1 MRQSN
6 ATNQTLPDTRKGI
19 IDPMKVTLILRAAVI
34 AWAVLTLS
42 ASAWG
47 ASAKD
52 VFTKVAPSVAVVL
65 ALDEQGK
72 TISQGSGVVLG
83 DYEVVTNCHVLG
95 DAADVAV
102 RQAAD
107 WSGRE
112 TYRMVAYLLAR
123 NDERD
128 LCLLFVDQLP
138 EPPAAQA
145 VRLGAAKVLS
155 IGEEVYA
162 VGAPAGL
169 ELSLSRG
176 VVSQLRG
183 AFGKR
188 SAPLVQTDA
197 AISPGSSG
205 GGLFN
210 QSGELVGITTFK
222 WRGESLNFAL
232 PAEWIE
238 ELRAQGRSQ
247 LMEARRR
254 IECPKNP
261 NYECVMNLALQE
273 ANSIDE
279 RLSRAGMFREIG
291 KAQAEAGD
299 LSAAKQSFAA
309 ATKAA
314 SSVAGTHPALA
325 AATLSNIAAAQVE
338 AGDIAGGLQIA
349 YGFHKVLPR
358 VEALRR
364 IAIVQAKAR
373 DEETAKRTFAAAVD
387 AAGSHSQTL
396 IEIALEQAEA
406 GDIAGGIRTVREI
419 QDVEERARAL
429 FIITRVQARAGD
441 LQAARRTADSALALE
456 EAHDIEPDAVLFRDV
471 YLNDLA
477 TIQAK
482 AGDIAGALSTARDRS
497 DNGLYLFRP
506 KMFLTEH
513 AKTADD
519 IALVIEA
526 AHTIEYAGFRA
537 SVLGDI
543 AKKQAALGDRH
554 GSEQT
559 FATALKIAYE
569 TDLPKNRALALCDIA
584 AAQTAVGDKQAAKS
598 TFASALEAAHD
609 TDDALDRSWA
619 LKEIAV
625 ARAKAGDIAAAL
637 ELTQPIDIPMT
648 KYKGTHEKS
657 GKTFTV
663 ELPTDI
669 TQEQLKAI
677 SEQWDPL
684 SPNSEK
690 ALQIAAAQ
698 AALCPGWVRGD
709 CAAALREIAAVQA
722 KTGDG
727 AGAMQTFGDAFRAAR
742 GIDATTYRSRVKGL
756 LNIATAQ
763 LQAGYEQEANRTFAT
778 AVKAADHS
786 TAEPD
791 NRLNGLIA
799 DKLITGF
806 VVAQVEKGDIAAAVR
821 NARSVEDAGF
831 DSSRLFSE
839 IAVAQAEKGDFKHA
853 MTIAMHIKD
862 AYVRSQ
868 ALVDI
873 AGRLAAVK
881 QDLGDG

>member
-1 MRQSN
+1 MLHDLQSLKYKPQN
-6 ATNQTLPDTRKGI
+6 GI
-19 IDPMKVTLILRAAVI
+19 IDPMKVMPILHTAVVS
-34 AWAVLTLS
+34 WAVLTLP

-52 VFTKVAPSVAVVL
+52 VFAKVARSVVVVL
-65 ALDEQGK
+65 AMDEQGK
-72 TISQGSGVVLG
+72 TTGQGSGVVVG

-95 DAADVAV
+95 EAADVAV

-112 TYRMVAYLLAR
+112 TYRMAASLLAQ

-145 VRLGAAKVLS
+145 VRLGAAKVLAV
-155 IGEEVYA
+155 GEEVYA

-232 PAEWIE
+232 PGEWIE
-238 ELRAQGRSQ
+238 ELRAQGRSR

-273 ANSIDE
+273 ARSIDE
-279 RLSRAGMFREIG
+279 SLSRAGMFREIG
-291 KAQAEAGD
+291 KAQAEAGN
-299 LSAAKQSFAA
+299 LSAARQSFAA
-309 ATKAA
+309 AIKAA
-314 SSVAGTHPALA
+314 GSTGGTLGSGF
-325 AATLSNIAAAQVE
+325 LRSIAIARVE
-338 AGDIAGGLQIA
+338 AGDIAGGLRTA
-349 YGFHKVLPR
+349 YGIHDVVER
-358 VEALRR
+358 VDAFVSIDR
-364 IAIVQAKAR
+364 VQAKAR
-373 DEETAKRTFAAAVD
+373 DEEAARQTFAAAID
-387 AAGSHSQTL
+387 AAGSDAIILRH
-396 IEIALEQAEA
+396 IAILQAEA
-406 GDIAGGIRTVREI
+406 EDIAGGLRTARDI
-419 QDVEERARAL
+419 QDVEEQARAL
-429 FIITRVQARAGD
+429 WDIARVQARAGD
-441 LQAARRTADSALALE
+441 LRAAGRTVDSALALE
-456 EAHDIEPDAVLFRDV
+456 KAHDIEPSASRDF
-471 YLNDLA
+471 LLKAIA
-477 TIQAK
+477 TLQAE
-482 AGDIAGALSTARDRS
+482 AGDMAAALSTARNHS
-497 DNGLYLFRP
+497 DYGRYLFVP
-506 KMFLTEH
+506 KMFLTKH

-709 CAAALREIAAVQA
+709 CVAALREIAAVQA

-873 AGRLAAVK
+873 ARRLAAIK
-881 QDLGDG
+881 

>member
-1 MRQSN
+1 
-6 ATNQTLPDTRKGI
+6 
-19 IDPMKVTLILRAAVI
+19 MKVTPIQRAAVI
-34 AWAVLTLS
+34 AWVVVALS
-42 ASAWG
+42 AIAWG

-52 VFTKVAPSVAVVL
+52 VFTRVAPSVVVVL
-65 ALDEQGK
+65 ALDDQGK
-72 TISQGSGVVLG
+72 TVGQGSGVVVG
-83 DYEVVTNCHVLG
+83 EYEVVTNCHVLG
-95 DAADVAV
+95 KAADVAV

-112 TYRMVAYLLAR
+112 SYRMAAYLVAR

-128 LCLLFVDQLP
+128 LCLLFVDELP

-155 IGEEVYA
+155 IGEEVYS

-247 LMEARRR
+247 LMEAGRR
-254 IECPKNP
+254 IECAKNP

-273 ANSIDE
+273 ANSIDKSG
-279 RLSRAGMFREIG
+279 SRAVMFREIG
-291 KAQAEAGD
+291 KAQAKTGD
-299 LSAAKQSFAA
+299 LRAARQSFAA
-309 ATKAA
+309 ALKIA
-314 SSVAGTHPALA
+314 SSIGGTLRSVALRGI
-325 AATLSNIAAAQVE
+325 ATAQVE
-338 AGDIAGGLQIA
+338 AGDIAGALRTA
-349 YGFHKVLPR
+349 YGFHNVLTR
-358 VEALRR
+358 VEALRS

-373 DEETAKRTFAAAVD
+373 DEEAAKQTLAAAVD
-387 AAGSHSQTL
+387 AAGSHAHTL
-396 IEIALEQAEA
+396 IEIAIEQAEA
-406 GDIAGGIRTVREI
+406 GDIAGGLRTAREI
-419 QDVEERARAL
+419 HDVEEQAHAL
-429 FIITRVQARAGD
+429 YKIARVQARAGD
-441 LQAARRTADSALALE
+441 LRAAGRTVDSALALE
-456 EAHDIEPDAVLFRDV
+456 KVHDIEPDAVLFRDV
-471 YLNDLA
+471 YLGEIV
-477 TIQAK
+477 TIQAE
-482 AGDIAGALSTARDRS
+482 AGDIAAALSTARNRS
-497 DNGLYLFRP
+497 DYDVFLIYGLRNLVS
-506 KMFLTEH
+506 EH
-513 AKTADD
+513 ARTADD
-519 IALVIEA
+519 IALVVEA

-537 SVLGDI
+537 PVLGVI
-543 AKKQAALGDRH
+543 ARKQAALGDRH

-559 FATALKIAYE
+559 FAAALKIAYE

-584 AAQTAVGDKQAAKS
+584 AAQTAVGDKQAARS
-598 TFASALEAAHD
+598 TFASALKAAHD
-609 TDDALDRSWA
+609 TDDSMDRSWA
-619 LKEIAV
+619 LKEITV
-625 ARAKAGDIAAAL
+625 AKAKAGDITAAL
-637 ELTQPIDIPMT
+637 ELTQPIDIPMR
-648 KYKGTHEKS
+648 KYEGTHEKS

-663 ELPTDI
+663 DLPTDI

-677 SEQWDPL
+677 AEQWDPL
-684 SPNSEK
+684 SPASEK

-698 AALCPGWVRGD
+698 AALCPGWVRDD
-709 CAAALREIAAVQA
+709 CAEALREIAAVQA

-742 GIDATTYRSRVKGL
+742 GIDAATNRSRVKGL
-756 LNIATAQ
+756 LKIAAAQ
-763 LQAGYEQEANRTFAT
+763 LEAGHGQEANQTFAT
-778 AVKAADHS
+778 AVKAADHV
-786 TAEPD
+786 TDEPD

-799 DKLITGF
+799 DKLIRDF
-806 VVAQVEKGDIAAAVR
+806 VIAQVEKGDTAAAVR

-839 IAVAQAEKGDFKHA
+839 IAVAQAEKGDFEHA

-873 AGRLAAVK
+873 AGRLAAIK
-881 QDLGDG
+881 

>member
-1 MRQSN
+1 MSRPLRQAN
-6 ATNQTLPDTRKGI
+6 ATNQILPDTRKGI
-19 IDPMKVTLILRAAVI
+19 IDPMKVTPILRATVI
-34 AWAVLTLS
+34 AWAVLTLP

-52 VFTKVAPSVAVVL
+52 VFTKVAPSVVVVL

-72 TISQGSGVVLG
+72 TTSQGSGVVVG

-95 DAADVAV
+95 EAADVAV

-112 TYRMVAYLLAR
+112 TYRMVAYLLAQ

-238 ELRAQGRSQ
+238 ELRAQGRSK
-247 LMEARRR
+247 LLEARRR
-254 IECPKNP
+254 IECSMNP
-261 NYECVMNLALQE
+261 NYKCVMNLSLQE

-279 RLSRAGMFREIG
+279 SLYRAQWFEKIG
-291 KAQAEAGD
+291 KAQVEAGD
-299 LSAAKQSFAA
+299 LSAARQSFAA
-309 ATKAA
+309 AIKAA
-314 SSVAGTHPALA
+314 SSTTGILGDGFLRGI
-325 AATLSNIAAAQVE
+325 ATAQVE
-338 AGDIAGGLQIA
+338 AGDIAGGLRTA
-349 YGFHKVLPR
+349 YGFHNVLTR
-358 VEALRR
+358 VEALRS

-373 DEETAKRTFAAAVD
+373 NEEAAKQTFAAAID
-387 AAGSHSQTL
+387 AAGSHAHTL
-396 IEIALEQAEA
+396 STIATEQAEA
-406 GDIAGGIRTVREI
+406 GDIAGGLRTARDI
-419 QDVEERARAL
+419 HDVEERARAL
-429 FIITRVQARAGD
+429 YYIARVQARAGD
-441 LQAARRTADSALALE
+441 LRAARRTVDSALALE
-456 EAHDIEPDAVLFRDV
+456 KAHDIEPGASLGRDFR
-471 YLNDLA
+471 LKEIA
-477 TIQAK
+477 TIQAE
-482 AGDIAGALSTARDRS
+482 AGDIAAALSTARNRS
-497 DNGLYLFRP
+497 DHGLLLFVP

-526 AHTIEYAGFRA
+526 ANTIEYAGFRA

-559 FATALKIAYE
+559 LAAALKIAYE
-569 TDLPKNRALALCDIA
+569 TDLPKNRALALCEIA
-584 AAQTAVGDKQAAKS
+584 AAKTAVGDKQAAKLI
-598 TFASALEAAHD
+598 FASAVKAAHD
-609 TDDALDRSWA
+609 THDVLDRSWA

-625 ARAKAGDIAAAL
+625 AQAKAGDIAAAL
-637 ELTQPIDIPMT
+637 ETTQPIDIPN
-648 KYKGTHEKS
+648 S
-657 GKTFTV
+657 A
-663 ELPTDI
+663 
-669 TQEQLKAI
+669 KAI
-677 SEQWDPL
+677 QV
-684 SPNSEK
+684 
-690 ALQIAAAQ
+690 AAAQ
-698 AALCPGWVRGD
+698 AASCPGWGRHD
-709 CAAALREIAAVQA
+709 CAEALREIASAQA
-722 KTGDG
+722 QTGDR
-727 AGAMQTFGDAFRAAR
+727 AGAMQTFGAAFQAAR
-742 GIDATTYRSRVKGL
+742 GIGAGTSRSRADSL
-756 LNIATAQ
+756 CEIATAQ
-763 LQAGYEQEANRTFAT
+763 MEAGHGQQANQTFASALT
-778 AVKAADHS
+778 AARDRVTEPHS
-786 TAEPD
+786 FTLAHIESFV
-791 NRLNGLIA
+791 IA
-799 DKLITGF
+799 Q
-806 VVAQVEKGDIAAAVR
+806 AEKGDIAAAFR
-821 NARSVEDAGF
+821 NAHSVEDAGF
-831 DSSRLFSE
+831 DSSRLLSE
-839 IAVAQAEKGDFKHA
+839 IAVVQAENGDFKQA
-853 MTIAMHIKD
+853 MMIASSIKSAFD
-862 AYVRSQ
+862 RAC
-868 ALVDI
+868 ALAEV
-873 AGRLAAVK
+873 ARRLAAVK
-881 QDLGDG
+881 

>member
-1 MRQSN
+1 
-6 ATNQTLPDTRKGI
+6 
-19 IDPMKVTLILRAAVI
+19 MKVTLILRAAVI
-34 AWAVLTLS
+34 AWAVLTLP

-52 VFTKVAPSVAVVL
+52 VFIKVAPSVVVVL
-65 ALDEQGK
+65 ALDEQRK
-72 TISQGSGVVLG
+72 TAGQGTGVVVG

-95 DAADVAV
+95 EAADVAV

-112 TYRMVAYLLAR
+112 TYRMAAYLLAR

-128 LCLLFVDQLP
+128 LCLLFVDELP

-155 IGEEVYA
+155 VGEEVYA

-210 QSGELVGITTFK
+210 QFGELVGITTFK

-232 PAEWIE
+232 PAEWIK
-238 ELRAQGRSQ
+238 ELRARGRSQ

-261 NYECVMNLALQE
+261 NYECVMNLALHE

-279 RLSRAGMFREIG
+279 SFFRAAGFREIG

-309 ATKAA
+309 AIKAA
-314 SSVAGTHPALA
+314 SSIGGTLRSVRAEILHGI
-325 AATLSNIAAAQVE
+325 ATAQAR
-338 AGDIAGGLQIA
+338 AGDIAGGLQTANGIHNVFTRAGALRLIA
-349 YGFHKVLPR
+349 GVQ
-358 VEALRR
+358 VEAGDL
-364 IAIVQAKAR
+364 QAAR
-373 DEETAKRTFAAAVD
+373 QTFASAVD
-387 AAGSHSQTL
+387 AAGSHAHTL
-396 IEIALEQAEA
+396 SGIATAQANAGDLAGGLRTARDIHDFKKRVSALYDIAEGQAEA
-406 GDIAGGIRTVREI
+406 GDLR
-419 QDVEERARAL
+419 
-429 FIITRVQARAGD
+429 
-441 LQAARRTADSALALE
+441 AARRIADAATALQK
-456 EAHDIEPDAVLFRDV
+456 AHDVKFGVSLSRDS
-471 YLNDLA
+471 YFEAMA

-482 AGDIAGALSTARDRS
+482 AGDMAGALSTARNLSDFGLFRS
-497 DNGLYLFRP
+497 RP
-506 KMFLTEH
+506 KMLRQLVTEH
-513 AKTADD
+513 AKTTDD
-519 IALVIEA
+519 IALIIEA
-526 AHTIEYAGFRA
+526 THTIEYAQIRA
-537 SVLGDI
+537 TVLDDI
-543 AKKQAALGDRH
+543 AKKQAALGYRPASGH
-554 GSEQT
+554 T

-569 TDLPKNRALALCDIA
+569 IGRPEDRVRALCEIA
-584 AAQTAVGDKQAAKS
+584 DAQTAVGDKQAAKS
-598 TFASALEAAHD
+598 TLATALKAAHGIN
-609 TDDALDRSWA
+609 DAWDRSWT
-619 LKEIAV
+619 LKDIAV
-625 ARAKAGDIAAAL
+625 AQAKAGDIAAAL
-637 ELTQPIDIPMT
+637 ELTQPIDIPMR

-669 TQEQLKAI
+669 TQEQVEDI
-677 SEQWDPL
+677 GGQWDPS
-684 SPNSEK
+684 SPDSWK

-698 AALCPGWVRGD
+698 SALCPGWFRVY
-709 CAAALREIAAVQA
+709 CAEALREIATVQA

-727 AGAMQTFGDAFRAAR
+727 AGAMQTFGAAFQAAR
-742 GIDATTYRSRVKGL
+742 GIGVATSRVESL
-756 LNIATAQ
+756 CEIATAQ
-763 LQAGYEQEANRTFAT
+763 MEAGHGHQANQTFAS
-778 AVKAADHS
+778 ALKAARVHV

-791 NRLNGLIA
+791 NSLTKMDLDKPITDFVIA
-799 DKLITGF
+799 Q
-806 VVAQVEKGDIAAAVR
+806 AEKGDMAAAVR
-821 NARSVEDAGF
+821 NARSVEDAGVGLVLGF
-831 DSSRLFSE
+831 GSGGLLSK

-853 MTIAMHIKD
+853 MTTALQSQSAFNRASALAKIA
-862 AYVRSQ
+862 R
-868 ALVDI
+868 
-873 AGRLAAVK
+873 RLAEVN
-881 QDLGDG
+881 

>member
-1 MRQSN
+1 
-6 ATNQTLPDTRKGI
+6 
-19 IDPMKVTLILRAAVI
+19 MKVTLILRAAVI
-34 AWAVLTLS
+34 AWVVLTLP

-52 VFTKVAPSVAVVL
+52 VFIKVAPSVVVVL
-65 ALDEQGK
+65 ALDDQGK
-72 TISQGSGVVLG
+72 TTGQGSGVVVG
-83 DYEVVTNCHVLG
+83 EYEVVTNCHVLG

-112 TYRMVAYLLAR
+112 TYRMAASLLAR

-128 LCLLFVDQLP
+128 LCLLFVDELP

-176 VVSQLRG
+176 IVSQLRG

-188 SAPLVQTDA
+188 SSPLVQTDA

-232 PAEWIE
+232 PAEWIK

-254 IECPKNP
+254 IECAKNP

-273 ANSIDE
+273 ANSIDKSG
-279 RLSRAGMFREIG
+279 SRAVMFQEIG
-291 KAQAEAGD
+291 KAQAKTGD
-299 LSAAKQSFAA
+299 LSAARQSFAA
-309 ATKAA
+309 ALKIA
-314 SSVAGTHPALA
+314 SSIGGTLRSGALREI
-325 AATLSNIAAAQVE
+325 ATAQVE
-338 AGDIAGGLQIA
+338 AGDIAGALRTA
-349 YGFHKVLPR
+349 YGFHNVLTR
-358 VEALRR
+358 VEALRS

-373 DEETAKRTFAAAVD
+373 DEEAARQTLAAAVD
-387 AAGSHSQTL
+387 AAGSHARTL
-396 IEIALEQAEA
+396 IEIAIEQAEA
-406 GDIAGGIRTVREI
+406 GDIAGGLRTARDI
-419 QDVEERARAL
+419 HDVEEQARAL
-429 FIITRVQARAGD
+429 YEIARVQARAGD
-441 LQAARRTADSALALE
+441 LRAAGRTFDSALALE
-456 EAHDIEPDAVLFRDV
+456 RAHDIEPDAGLFRDV
-471 YLNDLA
+471 YLREFV
-477 TIQAK
+477 TIQAE
-482 AGDIAGALSTARDRS
+482 AGDIAAALSTARNLSYYDVFLIT
-497 DNGLYLFRP
+497 DFGDGLRHLIS
-506 KMFLTEH
+506 EH
-513 AKTADD
+513 ARTADD

-537 SVLGDI
+537 PVLGVI
-543 AKKQAALGDRH
+543 ARKQAALGDRH

-559 FATALKIAYE
+559 FAAALKIAYE

-584 AAQTAVGDKQAAKS
+584 AAQTAVGDKQAARS
-598 TFASALEAAHD
+598 TFASALKAAHD
-609 TDDALDRSWA
+609 TDDAMDRSWA
-619 LKEIAV
+619 LKEITV
-625 ARAKAGDIAAAL
+625 AKAKAGDIAAAL
-637 ELTQPIDIPMT
+637 ELTQPIDIPMR
-648 KYKGTHEKS
+648 KYEGTHEKS

-677 SEQWDPL
+677 AEQWDPL
-684 SPNSEK
+684 SPASEK

-698 AALCPGWVRGD
+698 AALCPGWVRDD
-709 CAAALREIAAVQA
+709 CAEALREIAAVQA
-722 KTGDG
+722 KSGDG

-742 GIDATTYRSRVKGL
+742 GIDAATNRSRVKGL
-756 LNIATAQ
+756 LKIAAAQ
-763 LQAGYEQEANRTFAT
+763 LEAGHGQEANQTFAT
-778 AVKAADHS
+778 AVKAADHV
-786 TAEPD
+786 TDEPD

-799 DKLITGF
+799 NKLIRDF
-806 VVAQVEKGDIAAAVR
+806 VIAQVEKGDTAVAVR

-839 IAVAQAEKGDFKHA
+839 IAVAQAEKGDFEHA
-853 MTIAMHIKD
+853 MTIALHIKD

-873 AGRLAAVK
+873 AGRLAAIK